1 MVFPLSTIKKV
12 HAEIELVT
20 WLRDLSW
27 KVKIVVSLRENTS
40 RKFLILLL
48 FYLPVLWLQFPQR
61 VPSDL
66 EVGYEKSMTSTE
78 TFLSLFVSLI
88 STNHETNKLINWL
101 NTIAVRASN
110 IILPILRRFPWWKP
124 RKTVGVV
131 YLPILGVREFLKW
144 SKPLKHSKASMQ
156 TQNEDCFLYGA
167 L

>member
-88 STNHETNKLINWL
+88 STNHETN
-101 NTIAVRASN
+101 
-110 IILPILRRFPWWKP
+110 
-124 RKTVGVV
+124 
-131 YLPILGVREFLKW
+131 
-144 SKPLKHSKASMQ
+144 
-156 TQNEDCFLYGA
+156 
-167 L
+167 